1 MEGFRK
7 FLVKSNALA
16 LAIGVIIAGAMG
28 ALVNSLVSNLIN
40 PIIGVL
46 LSGIDLNSLA
56 IRLGTGNIVQ
66 ADGTTKPEVLAL
78 KIGAFISTIINF
90 VIIMFVAYWLA
101 KTFAKEMLAD
111 SK

>member
-7 FLVKSNALA
+7 FLLKSNALA
-16 LAIGVIIAGAMG
+16 LAIGVIIAGALG

-40 PIIGVL
+40 PIIGRV

-56 IRLGTGNIVQ
+56 IPIGVGQVTQ
-66 ADGTTKPEVLAL
+66 ADGSSKPEVLAL
-78 KIGAFISTIINF
+78 KYGAFISTLINF

-101 KTFAKEMLAD
+101 KTFAKEMLDDA
-111 SK
+111 K